1 MVLFNRLVALCFCL
15 LIVSVGSVPAVQAG
29 PGSSSPDYSPEHIP
43 EQNPDPRSYDHPAR
57 MAAANNA
64 IDLSEHYKRIYQV
77 RVVSMDA
84 GGKSSIGSG
93 FQISADG
100 LVVTNYHVVS
110 DFVNSPGT
118 YQITSVANDGQ
129 SGKLELLDF
138 DVVADLAI
146 LRHPQPEKTYLPLAD
161 TELKRGDVA
170 YALGNPGDWGVVM
183 VPGPTNGFVEHS
195 YEKRVLFSGSLN
207 PGMSGGPSLN
217 EDGEV
222 IGVNVATA
230 GSQLSFLVPVDKVRK
245 LLARQRELPVDSYQT
260 ETAAQIKLWQ
270 RPRLQQLIDADWRG
284 EEFAERQLF
293 GEIRN
298 DFQCWGDTNDT
309 DDEREVARVSKSCSA
324 GDDLY
329 IGSDLHTGQIEFSF
343 KSMKPVKLNSTQ
355 FARSLRSFMTA
366 GNRTAY
372 RHSTNFRCDADFI
385 LGDDEHAERYQRV
398 ITCIRAYKS
407 LPGLYDSVVLVQ
419 DRASHDA
426 FIAQLSLAAVERD
439 QIMALNRRFILRS
452 LFGGSAL

>member
-43 EQNPDPRSYDHPAR
+43 KQNPDPRSYDHPAR

-93 FQISADG
+93 FQS
-100 LVVTNYHVVS
+100 
-110 DFVNSPGT
+110 
-118 YQITSVANDGQ
+118 Q

-230 GSQLSFLVPVDKVRK
+230 GSKLSFLVPVDKVRK